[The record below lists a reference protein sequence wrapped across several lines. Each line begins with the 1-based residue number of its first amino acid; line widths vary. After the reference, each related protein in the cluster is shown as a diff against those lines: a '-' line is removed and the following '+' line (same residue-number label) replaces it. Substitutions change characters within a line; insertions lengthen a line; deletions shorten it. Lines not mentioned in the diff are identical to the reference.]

1 MIFNSRYGN
10 LTKELIRTDL
20 KLRYHGSVLGY
31 VWSFLKPLL
40 LFGVLLVVFSKFLR
54 FDYEYYSLHL
64 LLGIIIWNFF
74 SEATILSMNSII
86 QKGPLMKKIR
96 FPRTIVVFS
105 AIMIAFVMFLFNFSV
120 FFLFFLFLRGDFAW
134 SMMLFP
140 VFVAVLFLIVSGVAL
155 LLSSLYVKFR
165 DLLHIWEIMLQ
176 LGFWLTPIIYPLSV
190 IPAQYQSVVFLNPF
204 AGIIHGARLV
214 FITHQLPQPEHV
226 VIPLAWG
233 VALFVLGY
241 VVFQKF
247 SHSFAEEL

>member
-1 MIFNSRYGN
+1 MGAIPGRFLLLMIFNSRYGN

-31 VWSFLKPLL
+31 LWSFLKPLL

-96 FPRTIVVFS
+96 FPRAIVVFS
-105 AIMIAFVMFLFNFSV
+105 SITIAFVMFLFNFSV

-134 SMMLFP
+134 S
-140 VFVAVLFLIVSGVAL
+140 
-155 LLSSLYVKFR
+155 
-165 DLLHIWEIMLQ
+165 
-176 LGFWLTPIIYPLSV
+176 
-190 IPAQYQSVVFLNPF
+190 
-204 AGIIHGARLV
+204 
-214 FITHQLPQPEHV
+214 
-226 VIPLAWG
+226 
-233 VALFVLGY
+233 
-241 VVFQKF
+241 
-247 SHSFAEEL
+247 